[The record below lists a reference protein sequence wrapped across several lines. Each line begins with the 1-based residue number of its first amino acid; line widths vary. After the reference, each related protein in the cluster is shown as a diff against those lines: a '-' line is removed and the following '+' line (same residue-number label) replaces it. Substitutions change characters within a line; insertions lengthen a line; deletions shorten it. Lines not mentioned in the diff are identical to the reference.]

1 MGESL
6 AAAVN
11 EGEGTVLLYDV
22 GGEGGVCSLVANL
35 PISVLSTLSYDTPD
49 DASAIGVVAESVA
62 VGIGEVGVVVGSDR
76 RRWRTLGR
84 KV

>member
-11 EGEGTVLLYDV
+11 EGEGTELLCV